1 MKRMGG
7 KILSVVLLTMVLM
20 TLACGAVLASSTTGG
35 GEPMPWEGPMDRI
48 LNSLSGPVA
57 KAIGVIAIVA
67 TGLGLA
73 FGEGG
78 GGFRK
83 MLQIVFG
90 LSIAFSASTFFLSF
104 FNFSGG
110 CAF

>member
-1 MKRMGG
+1 MKKTGL
-7 KILSVVLLTMVLM
+7 KVLSVVFLAAISLILLSTVVM
-20 TLACGAVLASSTTGG
+20 ASSTTG

-48 LNSLSGPVA
+48 LNSLNGPVA

-78 GGFRK
+78 GGLRK

-90 LSIAFSASTFFLSF
+90 LSIAFSASTFFLGF

-110 CAF
+110 CVF